1 MTDRRNLF
9 IAKLCYMVA
18 GFATSIIMLYLP
30 IYIFKFDRSYLAVSM
45 IFALPAITSFFGQ
58 NLWGYFA
65 DITGKVKIFLII
77 TVMAYIFFFIAV
89 FILKNYI
96 FLLMTLGIL
105 SLFHVAMIPAVKSYT
120 TIVNKEHKGR
130 ALGELLS
137 FDSLGWAVG
146 STLSIILFFH
156 KNDINQI
163 YLIFQILL
171 YITVLLFF
179 IIIFFF
185 KEVSLVSQK
194 KEHKH
199 ITEKLSFIYI
209 KRDIQTEI
217 LTILSISIPN
227 ITFFSMY
234 SIFFCDYIGGSKWL
248 LGLSMSI
255 ASFTGAI
262 AYHIYGKIA
271 DRVNPVYL
279 VCGAAMAY
287 LSLFLTFIFVKN
299 PVVIALYYALPF
311 YPAVNI
317 ATGKHVADITEEH
330 DRSMS
335 LGALEGAYA
344 FARIVAP
351 LIAGFSVKYAG
362 IGHLPLVS
370 SFILIAGF
378 SVLYVFR
385 LRKRT
390 GISGITGMGTIAS
403 VPNK

>member
-1 MTDRRNLF
+1 MMNNRRNLF
-9 IAKLCYMVA
+9 IAKLCYMLV

-30 IYIFKFDRSYLAVSM
+30 IYIFHFNRSYLAVSM
-45 IFALPAITSFFGQ
+45 VFTLPAITSFLGQ

-65 DITGKVKIFLII
+65 DITGKVKMFLLI
-77 TVMAYIFFFIAV
+77 TVISYLLFFIAV
-89 FILKNYI
+89 FTLKNYI
-96 FLLMTLGIL
+96 LLLMSLGIL
-105 SLFHVAMIPAVKSYT
+105 SLFHVAMVPSVKAYT
-120 TIVNKEHKGR
+120 TIVNQKNKGQ

-137 FDSLGWAVG
+137 FDSFGWAIG

-171 YITVLLFF
+171 YITAALFF

-185 KEVSLVSQK
+185 KETSLVSEK
-194 KEHKH
+194 KEHKN

-217 LTILSISIPN
+217 LIILSISIPN
-227 ITFFSMY
+227 IIFFSMY
-234 SIFFCDYIGGSKWL
+234 SIFFCEHIGGSKWL
-248 LGLSMSI
+248 LGLSMGI

-262 AYHIYGKIA
+262 AYYIYGKIS

-279 VCGAAMAY
+279 VCGAACAY

-317 ATGKHVADITEEH
+317 ATGKHVSEVTGEH
-330 DRSMS
+330 DRSMG

-351 LIAGFSVKYAG
+351 LIAGLSVKYFG
-362 IGHLPLVS
+362 IKYLPAVS
-370 SFILIAGF
+370 SFLLIAGF
-378 SVLYVFR
+378 SSLYFLR
-385 LRKRT
+385 LREKVFT
-390 GISGITGMGTIAS
+390 GKNIILET
-403 VPNK
+403 VRK